1 VVTAMLGVRLDDELE
16 RRLTSVARSQGRSK
30 SDIARDA
37 VRRYVDAHDAAF
49 LAEAKR
55 QSLAAAARGWT
66 EEDETWE
73 RLGAAWDNPEPSTP
87 RGAAE

>member
-1 VVTAMLGVRLDDELE
+1 MLGVRLDDELE

-37 VRRYVDAHDAAF
+37 VRRYVDQHDQAF
-49 LAEAKR
+49 LAEARR

-66 EEDETWE
+66 EEDEAWE
-73 RLGAAWDNPEPSTP
+73 RMGVLYDDPDRDDART
-87 RGAAE
+87 AAE

>member
-1 VVTAMLGVRLDDELE
+1 MLGVRLDDELE

-37 VRRYVDAHDAAF
+37 VRRYVDLHDAAF

-55 QSLAAAARGWT
+55 QSLRAAARGWT
-66 EEDETWE
+66 QEDEDWE
-73 RLGAAWDNPEPSTP
+73 ALAAADDDLSDLPPPRRAPE
-87 RGAAE
+87 